1 MRRLLVPCVL
11 AAVVG
16 TVAAAAQQTTADPPR
31 ASVLID
37 AVALDKAGL
46 PVLDLKPQDL
56 EVWIGHFRTPVD
68 SLELVT
74 SERERGGRLVVL
86 LMDDI
91 TPAPS
96 MIGRAQEVGRRFVA
110 RLLPGDQM
118 AVVMLS
124 NPSIESTDDPAKLR
138 RAVERYSVRATS
150 IMRTDELGRHVLK
163 TMTMIASALTE
174 AGEGRKVIVGI
185 GSGWLFDR
193 PIPSPTVGSDLLPE
207 WIEAMRALSRSHAAV
222 YAIDPGGIGAARAD
236 AGDNG
241 FARETG
247 GRAFV
252 NTNDLT
258 GAADRV
264 LRETGSYYLIRVAN
278 PPVGGKGLRELDV
291 KSLRRGVTIR
301 ARRAIH

>member
-74 SERERGGRLVVL
+74 SESERGGRLVVL

-96 MIGRAQEVGRRFVA
+96 QIGRAQEVGRRFVA

-124 NPSIESTDDPAKLR
+124 NPSIESTNDPAKLR
-138 RAVERYSVRATS
+138 RAVKRYSVRATS
-150 IMRTDELGRHVLK
+150 FMRTDELGRHVLK
-163 TMTMIASALTE
+163 TVTMIASALTE

-193 PIPSPTVGSDLLPE
+193 PIPAPVVGSDLLPE

-222 YAIDPGGIGAARAD
+222 YAIDPGGLGTSRVD
-236 AGDNG
+236 AGDTG

-247 GRAFV
+247 GRAFI

-291 KSLRRGVTIR
+291 KSLRRGITIR